1 MIRSENILAIN
12 IKLFSREI
20 AGNIKNFQ
28 GKTIRSY
35 DEAMASVNKLMANP
49 DLKINAADRD
59 VIVNAWKAFDAED
72 MGNKFAALGKTFKA
86 ADYVMKANNV
96 RGEEYRGISDRKLGP
111 LMREVESWVVSG
123 IVSAVALAIFLPPF
137 ELTCLLWG
145 ISCSRRDY
153 RYYYSQFYWSI
164 D

>member
-1 MIRSENILAIN
+1 
-12 IKLFSREI
+12 
-20 AGNIKNFQ
+20 
-28 GKTIRSY
+28 
-35 DEAMASVNKLMANP
+35 MANP

-96 RGEEYRGISDRKLGP
+96 REKSIEGYQTGNWGP

-123 IVSAVALAIFLPPF
+123 IASAVALAIFLPPL